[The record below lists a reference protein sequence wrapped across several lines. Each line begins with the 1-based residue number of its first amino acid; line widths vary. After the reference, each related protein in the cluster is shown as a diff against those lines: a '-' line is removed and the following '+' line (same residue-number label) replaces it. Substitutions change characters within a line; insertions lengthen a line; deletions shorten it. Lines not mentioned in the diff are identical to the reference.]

1 MSEPNPTPMLRRRV
15 LRDDVHEI
23 LLDRLLSGVYQDGQ
37 TLAIDSL
44 ARELGV
50 SPTPVR
56 EALAW
61 MEHTGLVTRAA
72 LKGYRVAPPLSA
84 AAMSELMHARM
95 LLETDAVRGSA
106 GRLDALLPALGAAHA
121 HHLEVVAG
129 LQLDDPD
136 PATRMADVR
145 EHFAADWAFHQTILD
160 HCGNRYVDQLVNS
173 LAPRIHR
180 QRQSLGHGLTD
191 VQLALA
197 EHAQVL
203 DKYRNGTIE
212 DAVTAMRVQL
222 EGVCER
228 AVRDSQ

>member
-72 LKGYRVAPPLSA
+72 
-84 AAMSELMHARM
+84 
-95 LLETDAVRGSA
+95 
-106 GRLDALLPALGAAHA
+106 
-121 HHLEVVAG
+121 
-129 LQLDDPD
+129 
-136 PATRMADVR
+136 
-145 EHFAADWAFHQTILD
+145 
-160 HCGNRYVDQLVNS
+160 
-173 LAPRIHR
+173 
-180 QRQSLGHGLTD
+180 
-191 VQLALA
+191 
-197 EHAQVL
+197 
-203 DKYRNGTIE
+203 
-212 DAVTAMRVQL
+212 
-222 EGVCER
+222 
-228 AVRDSQ
+228 